1 MRNAVHELVRE
12 GCATRCTHDAAQH
25 GANENGYGYG
35 YRYAAQHGAGM
46 GMGFFLDPEHV
57 KCPILLRT
65 SANQLDKSTSNPS
78 PVSGKAIT
86 DQDHR
91 ESMPSYTRVGEFLF
105 EVLAKELQASRDSPA
120 FDRYST
126 AGEII
131 EAFKLRFEAYTR
143 QYPPFSLVAIKIFSI
158 LGNSMPEERTVSR
171 FTRTDTRDRANQ
183 DARTIVDQTKI
194 YQHLRREGR
203 AADKLPKPSK
213 APSFKWRSVKHLMTV
228 AKPPEP
234 VIDLTVDNEAAPNSA
249 ANVLGPSITP
259 ECQAGLEALN
269 AGTEADDL
277 ASGTST
283 DTTLTVFRDG
293 IDIYTI
299 RNLAECMTRTTAL
312 ALLASTLLL
321 AVTAQTQPVPT
332 LCDFECL
339 EGQYIVGRTANW
351 ALTGSSYNVAV
362 TFMSDF
368 CGASIGNTAVNC
380 TGAAL
385 GSTRRVLQANGVY
398 ITEQLQN
405 LTLTHP
411 KGTHDKGT
419 HPKGTLSQ
427 VVISTDPDAYDEGT
441 WTYYD
446 YAHLSDIQVYHNHS
460 TGALSMSM
468 TTHKCV
474 SNATMGD
481 AAVVGLLAK
490 AQAYYI
496 SAIANATA
504 AQ

>member
-1 MRNAVHELVRE
+1 
-12 GCATRCTHDAAQH
+12 
-25 GANENGYGYG
+25 
-35 YRYAAQHGAGM
+35 
-46 GMGFFLDPEHV
+46 
-57 KCPILLRT
+57 
-65 SANQLDKSTSNPS
+65 
-78 PVSGKAIT
+78 
-86 DQDHR
+86 
-91 ESMPSYTRVGEFLF
+91 
-105 EVLAKELQASRDSPA
+105 
-120 FDRYST
+120 
-126 AGEII
+126 
-131 EAFKLRFEAYTR
+131 
-143 QYPPFSLVAIKIFSI
+143 
-158 LGNSMPEERTVSR
+158 
-171 FTRTDTRDRANQ
+171 
-183 DARTIVDQTKI
+183 
-194 YQHLRREGR
+194 
-203 AADKLPKPSK
+203 
-213 APSFKWRSVKHLMTV
+213 
-228 AKPPEP
+228 
-234 VIDLTVDNEAAPNSA
+234 
-249 ANVLGPSITP
+249 
-259 ECQAGLEALN
+259 
-269 AGTEADDL
+269 
-277 ASGTST
+277 
-283 DTTLTVFRDG
+283 
-293 IDIYTI
+293 
-299 RNLAECMTRTTAL
+299 MTRTTL

-321 AVTAQTQPVPT
+321 GVTAQTQPVPT

-339 EGQYIVGRTANW
+339 EGQYIVGGVGNW

-405 LTLTHP
+405 LTLA
-411 KGTHDKGT
+411 

-446 YAHLSDIQVYHNHS
+446 YAHLSDIRHS

>member
-1 MRNAVHELVRE
+1 
-12 GCATRCTHDAAQH
+12 
-25 GANENGYGYG
+25 
-35 YRYAAQHGAGM
+35 
-46 GMGFFLDPEHV
+46 
-57 KCPILLRT
+57 
-65 SANQLDKSTSNPS
+65 
-78 PVSGKAIT
+78 
-86 DQDHR
+86 
-91 ESMPSYTRVGEFLF
+91 
-105 EVLAKELQASRDSPA
+105 
-120 FDRYST
+120 
-126 AGEII
+126 
-131 EAFKLRFEAYTR
+131 
-143 QYPPFSLVAIKIFSI
+143 
-158 LGNSMPEERTVSR
+158 
-171 FTRTDTRDRANQ
+171 
-183 DARTIVDQTKI
+183 
-194 YQHLRREGR
+194 
-203 AADKLPKPSK
+203 
-213 APSFKWRSVKHLMTV
+213 
-228 AKPPEP
+228 
-234 VIDLTVDNEAAPNSA
+234 
-249 ANVLGPSITP
+249 
-259 ECQAGLEALN
+259 
-269 AGTEADDL
+269 
-277 ASGTST
+277 
-283 DTTLTVFRDG
+283 
-293 IDIYTI
+293 
-299 RNLAECMTRTTAL
+299 MTRTTAL

-321 AVTAQTQPVPT
+321 AVMAQTQSVPT

-339 EGQYIVGRTANW
+339 EGQYIVGGTANW
-351 ALTGSSYNVAV
+351 ALSGSSYNVAV

-380 TGAAL
+380 TGSAL

-405 LTLTHP
+405 LTL
-411 KGTHDKGT
+411 T